1 MSDILVKFDEPIT
14 DASGARFLA
23 QALGRKREDGLWEAW
38 LEFLAIEEDVPAIDS
53 GRETTQPNRADLEY
67 WAQGLTLAYLQGALA
82 RAQSPT
88 EAIQRDRFAREAP
101 RDI

>member
-1 MSDILVKFDEPIT
+1 MSHILVKFDEPIP

-23 QALGRKREDGLWEAW
+23 QALGRKREDGLWEGW

>member
-23 QALGRKREDGLWEAW
+23 QALGRKREDGLWEGW
-38 LEFLAIEEDVPAIDS
+38 LEFLATEEDVPAIDS

-82 RAQSPT
+82 RAGSCAEPVT
-88 EAIQRDRFAREAP
+88 REP
-101 RDI
+101 RPRESSRNT

>member
-1 MSDILVKFDEPIT
+1 MSDVLVKFDEPIN
-14 DASGARFLA
+14 DPSGARFFVR
-23 QALGRKREDGLWEAW
+23 ALGRKREDGLWEGW
-38 LEFLAIEEDVPAIDS
+38 LEFLATEEDVPAIDS

-67 WAQGLTLAYLQGALA
+67 WAQGLTLVYLQGALV